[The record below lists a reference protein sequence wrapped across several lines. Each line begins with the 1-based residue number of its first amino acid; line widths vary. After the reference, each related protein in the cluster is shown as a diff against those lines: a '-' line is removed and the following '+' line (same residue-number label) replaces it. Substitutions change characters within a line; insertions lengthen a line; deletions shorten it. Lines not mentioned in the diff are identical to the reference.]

1 MTHTPPVHQSV
12 VSSSSSLLLLLLH
25 FLLVFSSL
33 LYPSIL
39 LQSLF
44 ALVTLLLL
52 LLLLLVCLTFDGY
65 SPLPRLLI
73 SSHPPPSP
81 FSLDSTEY
89 NPLRILRQ
97 VSIGGTSGKIV
108 CVARKQSPRSL
119 WLQPPPYVKPYIISI
134 IILIL
139 IRPVSRLY
147 PSWLAM
153 RARNR
158 LC

>member
-12 VSSSSSLLLLLLH
+12 VSSSSSSLLLLLVH
-25 FLLVFSSL
+25 FLLFFSSL

-39 LQSLF
+39 PQSLF

-73 SSHPPPSP
+73 SSPPPPFLLTLQSTTLCAFFARSALEGRLEYRLRRAKTVTS
-81 FSLDSTEY
+81 FSLAST
-89 NPLRILRQ
+89 P
-97 VSIGGTSGKIV
+97 
-108 CVARKQSPRSL
+108 PR
-119 WLQPPPYVKPYIISI
+119 VKPYIISI